1 MYFLS
6 VHVAGDCS
14 LSKSTENNESKIII
28 SNIYN
33 MKNSA
38 NSLIA
43 YSIGSDIN
51 NIYRRDFSTIR
62 FIKGKYANM
71 FIGTKKGHNIMQSI
85 NESGGIPMYPFI
97 AFNGGESY
105 FIMHFDK
112 SSMMCDLELIEKN
125 NKIKYFD
132 YTSVSSGDSIMDISR
147 NLNQEMNMMRL
158 TPTEKKIIQEAYNSG
173 YLDWPRTT
181 SLDDIAR
188 RFSISK
194 PTALL
199 HIRNAEKKILSCFIA
214 RH

>member
-6 VHVAGDCS
+6 VHVDGDCS

-33 MKNSA
+33 MINST
-38 NSLIA
+38 NSLIG
-43 YSIGSDIN
+43 YSLGSDIN
-51 NIYRRDFSTIR
+51 NTYHEDFSTIK

-112 SSMMCDLELIEKN
+112 SSMMHDLDLIERN
-125 NKIKYFD
+125 NEIKYFD
-132 YTSVSSGDSIMDISR
+132 YTPVSSGDSIMDISR
-147 NLNQEMNMMRL
+147 NLNQEMNILHL

-173 YLDWPRTT
+173 YLDWPRT
-181 SLDDIAR
+181 SNLDDIAQ

-199 HIRNAEKKILSCFIA
+199 HIRNAEKKILASFME
-214 RH
+214 RN